1 MAPRTLLDGGEMVRL
16 LMLFDSENENESD
29 FLVCLQKEADTYSIG
44 TVRSNQ
50 IPQNEMLKK
59 KKWGQ
64 KQWRWWDSGGSHGA
78 ARTGSWNF
86 GPFSKSALNS
96 T

>member
-16 LMLFDSENENESD
+16 LMLFDSENENKSD

-59 KKWGQ
+59 KNGG
-64 KQWRWWDSGGSHGA
+64 RSSGGGGIQGGF
-78 ARTGSWNF
+78 ARGRANRFLEFRPVQQIRS
-86 GPFSKSALNS
+86 
-96 T
+96 